1 MLRIKH
7 VILIALLIFVF
18 SFIADIQPT
27 VNAAKTTGYWT
38 IEGTKNGSCLKG
50 TCSGGEIRVCN
61 NPPCPGQVVIDKG
74 DKGGGGGSVAP
85 VCNRIAMSCPAPSV
99 CGQPARCASD
109 GCGGQT
115 CCPATPACP
124 TPTPIIY
131 CNMKMKMS
139 CPENYYCYQ
148 PPMPSCPVGAMCAQ
162 VMPRPYCMP
171 NPCLLRPKG
180 DANCDQVVNTL
191 DYDVFKSQLASLGNT
206 LRTDI
211 DLSQKVSADF
221 NSDGKVNLQD
231 YEIWRNTFLK

>member
-1 MLRIKH
+1 MFRTRYFVAISTLFLVCSTAAVYGSAYVDPVRPR
-7 VILIALLIFVF
+7 VISDPVRTGTSVNTSGKTSITNVGTLN
-18 SFIADIQPT
+18 T
-27 VNAAKTTGYWT
+27 VKKNNNNDDGDSAPAAA
-38 IEGTKNGSCLKG
+38 
-50 TCSGGEIRVCN
+50 VCR
-61 NPPCPGQVVIDKG
+61 
-74 DKGGGGGSVAP
+74 
-85 VCNRIAMSCPAPSV
+85 RIAMGCSNA
-99 CGQPARCASD
+99 CGQPAQCASD

-131 CNMKMKMS
+131 CNMKMRMS

-148 PPMPSCPVGAMCAQ
+148 PPMPSCPAGMACAQ
-162 VMPRPYCMP
+162 VMPRTYCMP
-171 NPCLLRPKG
+171 NPCQLRPKG

-191 DYDVFKSQLASLGNT
+191 DYDVFKSQLISLGST